1 MKKTFITEL
10 RDIKT
15 LVDKVKTLNESL
27 SFADE
32 YGDDNQYS
40 DGGQYDGADEDN
52 GYECEDSDM
61 GLDSSITDEIREMA
75 LKGLVALGKNTENP
89 QYEVLKKIFLMV
101 DKVNDKKQDEEK

>member
-32 YGDDNQYS
+32 YGDDNQYG

-52 GYECEDSDM
+52 GYEYEDSDM
-61 GLDSSITDEIREMA
+61 ALDSSITDEIREMA